1 MKKITN
7 ILVGLL
13 FASSLAF
20 TSAVQAGELTVTGGA
35 VATVKKGGRAQ
46 NTGTQIGV
54 ANEVD
59 FSASGELDN
68 GMKWSY
74 VTQLDGGAT
83 STFTDDSQL
92 TISGGFGTI
101 GFFASEGGLSVE
113 EPAAGAL
120 GSGIGYADT
129 YASWNRGYDVDGYG
143 NFQYHLPA
151 GILPLGG
158 AVKVAYVPTMQNT
171 AANSAKDNEGIAA
184 KEDTGRNLS
193 MVQVGFTPIDGL
205 AVKADYAYTGGA
217 NGENTTSASTKGE
230 QGVSG
235 NINLAY
241 ATGPFK
247 LGYTQGAHQPA
258 VASGANTVYYENR
271 SYGISFALNENVV
284 ISYNNDESEQTTLSL
299 AATGSTKTKTAV
311 SMEADTYQIAYTM
324 GGMTLGYSMMETS
337 NTGYSSAAGK
347 TTNVNILSVA
357 MSF

>member
-46 NTGTQIGV
+46 NTGTQVGV
-54 ANEVD
+54 ANELD

-68 GMKWSY
+68 GMTWSY
-74 VTQLDGGAT
+74 QTQLDGGA
-83 STFTDDSQL
+83 SSAFTDDSQL
-92 TISGGFGTI
+92 TISGGFGTV

-113 EPAAGAL
+113 IPAAGAV
-120 GSGIGYADT
+120 GSGIDYADT
-129 YASWNRGYDVDGYG
+129 TAAWKRGYDVDGYG
-143 NFQYHLPA
+143 NFQYHLPS

-158 AVKVAYVPTMQNT
+158 TVKVGYVPTMQNT
-171 AANSAKDNEGIAA
+171 LANSAKDNEAIAA
-184 KEDTGRNLS
+184 VEDVGRALTQ
-193 MVQVGFTPIDGL
+193 VQVGLTPIDGL
-205 AVKADYAYTGGA
+205 AVKADYAYTSGA
-217 NGENTTSASTKGE
+217 NGETSTNASTKGE
-230 QGVSG
+230 QGSSG

-247 LGYTQGAHQPA
+247 IGYTQGAHQPA

-271 SYGISFALNENVV
+271 AYGISFALNENVV
-284 ISYNNDESEQTTLSL
+284 VSYANDESEQTTLDL
-299 AATGSTKTKTAV
+299 ADTGARKTKTSV
-311 SMEADTYQIAYTM
+311 TMEADTYQIAYTV
-324 GGMTLGYSMMETS
+324 GGMTLGYSMSETS